1 MKVNSDILFAA
12 DRCEIEMLVS
22 FWYTPGEDS
31 PDYGPVDPEIDFDAV
46 EDIYGIITPSGVS
59 IDADWLIDR
68 GYYDDV
74 LEFANRQIR
83 QKLVPGSRV
92 WQDLVWKVEKC

>member
-1 MKVNSDILFAA
+1 MKLLSEILFAA
-12 DRCEIEMLVS
+12 DRCELELLVS
-22 FWYTPGEDS
+22 FWYTPGDEWS
-31 PDYGPVDPEIDFDAV
+31 DPEIDFDAI

-74 LEFANRQIR
+74 LEFANKQIR

-92 WQDLVWKVEKC
+92 WQDLIWKAEKC